1 MTPLDELQSAH
12 KRERAW
18 QNAGIATII
27 TSTII
32 IAWSTVHLI
41 ATAAW

>member
-1 MTPLDELQSAH
+1 MAD
-12 KRERAW
+12 
-18 QNAGIATII
+18 AGIIAIVA
-27 TSTII
+27 SVII

>member
-1 MTPLDELQSAH
+1 MT

-18 QNAGIATII
+18 QNAGIIAII
-27 TSTII
+27 ASVII